1 MQIDRAKDLN
11 ALAHQVRTCQ
21 RCPGLNEPGIT
32 EAAPGYGDPASPV
45 VIVGQS
51 LCCLCMQTQVPFT
64 GGSGRL
70 LDQAFDLASVCKEQL
85 YITNVVHCHPPD
97 NRPSRP
103 EEIENCSEYLC
114 RELEI
119 VRPKLVIGLGK
130 DAREWLL
137 QCWAGIQHTVW
148 SRTLLSGDIIQPAL
162 FLVSHPSYLLRQP
175 ALERAEYINQLANA
189 LSWAFTY

>member
-1 MQIDRAKDLN
+1 ML
-11 ALAHQVRTCQ
+11 
-21 RCPGLNEPGIT
+21 
-32 EAAPGYGDPASPV
+32 
-45 VIVGQS
+45 
-51 LCCLCMQTQVPFT
+51 LCMQTQVPFT

-137 QCWAGIQHTVW
+137 RLGWHSAYCLVPNPFVRKFSSTCAFSRFTSFLLAPAACTRAG
-148 SRTLLSGDIIQPAL
+148 
-162 FLVSHPSYLLRQP
+162 
-175 ALERAEYINQLANA
+175 
-189 LSWAFTY
+189 